1 MYLFELRNRQARQ
14 RRLTCKGLVA
24 LAREQS
30 HTRERSQYGRR
41 CRAVLRV
48 LPRRRRRPRDRRVRR
63 AHETRRHDSNSL
75 QHVAPIALLVSASPE
90 ISRLCVCDGVM
101 RERASNEATTATKSK
116 AERRWNTAA
125 HSGLL
130 VLSAVFSLLYC
141 LLHNHSL
148 LLFRSNQSI
157 NPRAI
162 QSSLTHSFIRCCWDL
177 ANDHRAMI
185 VPTRSNTNA
194 RATSTSPASLRP

>member
-1 MYLFELRNRQARQ
+1 MYLFELRNWQARQ

-130 VLSAVFSLLYC
+130 VLSAVFIVVLPPPPQPPPFSIAVPI
-141 LLHNHSL
+141 
-148 LLFRSNQSI
+148 NQSI
-157 NPRAI
+157 HERFNPH
-162 QSSLTHSFIRCCWDL
+162 SLTHSFDAVGISQTTIER
-177 ANDHRAMI
+177 
-185 VPTRSNTNA
+185 
-194 RATSTSPASLRP
+194 